1 MIPGGKCFPGWEAI
15 GNLRRD
21 PNFIWRDPMWDPPNY
36 RGGIPSRVGGILGL
50 IPPGMCFPRW
60 ETIGNLRRDP
70 NFIWWD
76 PTWDVQ

>member
-1 MIPGGKCFPGWEAI
+1 MGSVFPGGKLFEI
-15 GNLRRD
+15 
-21 PNFIWRDPMWDPPNY
+21 I
-36 RGGIPSRVGGILGL
+36 RGGIPSGVGRILGL

-76 PTWDVQ
+76 PMLGLAGSYLIFLPGK